1 MDYSKERK
9 IAKDFA
15 ASLGYDAVYLYA
27 VLDGVPYFHITYS
40 NLRNGHKIGILDLV
54 SVKDGHLHRLT
65 TDEVRITTRAA
76 LIADGE
82 VGRQLQD

>member
-1 MDYSKERK
+1 MDFSEERK
-9 IAKDFA
+9 IAKEFA
-15 ASLGYDAVYLYA
+15 TSLGKDAIYLYT
-27 VLDGVPYFHITYS
+27 VLDGVPYFHITYA

-54 SVKDGHLHRLT
+54 SVKDGNLHRLT
-65 TDEVRITTRAA
+65 TEEVRETTRAA